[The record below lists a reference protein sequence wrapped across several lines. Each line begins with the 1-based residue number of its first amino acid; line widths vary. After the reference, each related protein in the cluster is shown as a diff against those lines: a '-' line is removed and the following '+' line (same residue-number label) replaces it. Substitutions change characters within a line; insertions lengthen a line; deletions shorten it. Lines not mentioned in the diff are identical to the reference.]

1 MAHLSSQDSDI
12 LTNLQSEYKTTM
24 LKFGLMQDVTY
35 QNFHTSHFCKVPT
48 LNGLSMKY
56 SLDKVDV

>member
-12 LTNLQSEYKTTM
+12 LANLQSEYKTTM
-24 LKFGLMQDVTY
+24 LKFGLMQSVT

-56 SLDKVDV
+56 SLDKVGV